1 MPKFI
6 ALSSAALAVSLSALA
21 AAAPATAQTQG
32 HYAGDQSLPDVLSPA
47 QRTHYRQLF
56 AALRDQNWPRVEE
69 LLDKGEMKPLNNFA
83 RAEYYLAA
91 NSPKVELDAVMSLLA
106 RQPDLP
112 QGQQLARLAQ
122 KRGAV
127 SLPLLPA
134 EQSFRYLGEAP
145 RRVFNIASIPDPV
158 AAGISAQILTFIKN
172 DDPMSGEALLNANLA
187 AMSRDAQTEW
197 QYRLAWSYYIENDDA
212 NARRM
217 AESALAGTGPW
228 VAQAHWAAGLIA
240 WRQGDYPTA
249 AQRFDRIAALTND
262 AELEAAGLYWTAR
275 ALIASGQ
282 PQGVNA
288 RLKTASRMG
297 ETFYGLLAG
306 EALGVVDS
314 NANRPDRS
322 AWKQV
327 KDHDNVRLAIA
338 LAEID
343 EDKRADD
350 TLRFQAR
357 CGGAQDYKAILSIAR
372 LLSLPSTQMYL
383 AHYGPS
389 GQQADKYA
397 RYPAPDWQP
406 QGGWRVDKALV
417 YAHALQ
423 ESQFRTAVISP
434 AGAEGLMQVRPGTAR
449 DIAAKRGAYL
459 APGDLSKP
467 SVNMEY
473 GQSYMEYLRDNGAT
487 GGLLPKV
494 IAAYNAG
501 PNPVARWNT
510 EIRDKGDPL
519 LFIESIPYWETRG
532 YVGIVL
538 RNYWMYQQQAGQSS
552 RSMAD
557 MAQGKWPAFPTE
569 RNSANARLTYND
581 RQTGGSN

>member
-1 MPKFI
+1 MPKLAALPLAAMMAI
-6 ALSSAALAVSLSALA
+6 LPLAGTATPAAAQAGYADGQSVPEVLSSS
-21 AAAPATAQTQG
+21 
-32 HYAGDQSLPDVLSPA
+32 

-56 AALRDQNWPRVEE
+56 AALRDQSWTRVEE
-69 LLDKGEMKPLNNFA
+69 MLDRGDMKALNSFA

-91 NSPKVELDAVMSLLA
+91 NSPKVELDAIMALLA

-127 SLPLLPA
+127 TLPSLPS

-145 RRVFNIASIPDPV
+145 RRVFNLASVADPV
-158 AAGISAQILTFIKN
+158 AASVSAQILSSIKN
-172 DDPMSGEALLNANLA
+172 DDPAGAEATLNSVIGSL
-187 AMSRDAQTEW
+187 SPDARTEW
-197 QYRLAWSYYIENDDA
+197 QYRIAWSYYIENDDG

-217 AESALAGTGPW
+217 VETALTGSGPW

-240 WRQGDYPTA
+240 WRQADYRTA
-249 AQRFDRIAALTND
+249 AQRFDRIASLTND

-275 ALIASGQ
+275 ALMASGQ

-288 RLKTASRMG
+288 RLKTASRMS

-306 EALGVVDS
+306 EALGMRDRDADRVD
-314 NANRPDRS
+314 RT
-322 AWKQV
+322 AWRQI

-343 EDKRADD
+343 EDKRADS

-357 CGGAQDYKAILSIAR
+357 SGDARDYKAILSIAR
-372 LLSLPSTQMYL
+372 LLSLPATQMYL
-383 AHYGPS
+383 AHYAPS
-389 GQQADKYA
+389 GQRADKFA
-397 RYPAPDWQP
+397 RYPAPNWQP
-406 QGGWRVDKALV
+406 QGGWRVDKSLV

-423 ESQFRTAVISP
+423 ESQFRTAAVSP

-449 DIAAKRGAYL
+449 DIAAKRGAFL

-501 PNPVARWNT
+501 PNPVARWNS
-510 EIRDKGDPL
+510 EVRDNGDPL

-538 RNYWMYQQQAGQSS
+538 RNYWMYQQQAGQTS

-557 MAQGKWPAFPTE
+557 MAQGKWPLFPTE
-569 RNSANARLTYND
+569 RGAATARLSYNE
-581 RQTGGSN
+581 RATGTAN